1 MKEEVLF
8 MKKKVGALVWLTV
21 PLLVVVGCSSSSRD
35 SSVSYSPTL
44 TEPVSPTSDRDAARI
59 YANQGATVSTTS
71 VPKGASSQDWQIAEE
86 VRALLS
92 ADPKLGNAPM
102 AAVVNNGVVTLR
114 GDVRNKKDRQ
124 RLHDQIA
131 ALPGVVRVDDQMDF
145 RNPLE
150 TIHGETKSY

>member
-1 MKEEVLF
+1 
-8 MKKKVGALVWLTV
+8 MKKKLGAIVCLTV

-35 SSVSYSPTL
+35 TSVAYSPTL
-44 TEPVSPTSDRDAARI
+44 TEPVSPTSDRDVSRV
-59 YANQGATVSTTS
+59 YTDQGATVSTAS
-71 VPKGASSQDWQIAEE
+71 VPQGASSQDWQIAQEIRS
-86 VRALLS
+86 VLS

-124 RLHDQIA
+124 KLHDQIA
-131 ALPGVVRVDDQMDF
+131 ALPGVVRVDDQMEF

-150 TIHGETKSY
+150 TIPGETKSY

>member
-1 MKEEVLF
+1 
-8 MKKKVGALVWLTV
+8 MKKKVGVLVWLTV

-35 SSVSYSPTL
+35 TSVSYSPTL
-44 TEPVSPTSDRDAARI
+44 TEPVSPTSDRDVSRA
-59 YANQGATVSTTS
+59 YTDQGATVSTTS
-71 VPKGASSQDWQIAEE
+71 VPQGASSQDWQIAQEI
-86 VRALLS
+86 RSLLS

-124 RLHDQIA
+124 KLHDQIA
-131 ALPGVVRVDDQMDF
+131 ALPGVVRVDDQMEF

-150 TIHGETKSY
+150 TIPGESKSY